1 MLSAELRQLLSGH
14 IPTGLRAQ
22 ARQHQCQN
30 IILQIPQEPRK
41 RLLKN
46 KTITVTILVNHLE
59 EQTRLEKLSPCPRK
73 GTKAA
78 K

>member
-1 MLSAELRQLLSGH
+1 MLSVELCQLVSGH

-30 IILQIPQEPRK
+30 IILQIPQEPRE

-46 KTITVTILVNHLE
+46 KTIHCNYSGESSRRANTFKEIVTL
-59 EQTRLEKLSPCPRK
+59 P
-73 GTKAA
+73 
-78 K
+78 